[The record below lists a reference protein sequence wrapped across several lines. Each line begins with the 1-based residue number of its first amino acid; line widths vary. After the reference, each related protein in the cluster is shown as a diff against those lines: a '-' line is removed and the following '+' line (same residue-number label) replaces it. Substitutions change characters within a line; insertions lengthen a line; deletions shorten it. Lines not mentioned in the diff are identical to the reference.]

1 MPDLVMY
8 CVFDSSLKALVRCQ
22 SYRLV
27 MCQVSLPKIDTSGEY
42 SPLKISLRDN
52 TCDNHTGR
60 NAGEHLSSLCL
71 FLLLLVFFSS
81 SHVHPFF
88 YHLEAT

>member
-1 MPDLVMY
+1 MSKL
-8 CVFDSSLKALVRCQ
+8 FSLL
-22 SYRLV
+22 
-27 MCQVSLPKIDTSGEY
+27 CQVSLPKIKTDAEY
-42 SPLKISLRDN
+42 KPLKFSLRDN